1 MTLMSTTYELATAP
15 GHLPWLSHPWKLV
28 RRPLAFLAAMREL
41 GDIVKLRFGPEWVY
55 LVQHPELLR
64 QLLMDSSSF
73 DKGGPFFE
81 RIRILVG
88 DGLGTCPQAVHRLH
102 RRRMQ
107 PSFHHDRLIEYAAVM
122 QTEVGTAAD
131 AWRRGQVIDV
141 FATIAALSLS
151 ILIDAMFVIK
161 AVAGHAT
168 EVKRLMPAVSQGLYH
183 QMLVPAEPLRKLL
196 PGNRLFHRSLRGVM
210 AAMDQIIAEYRR
222 AGVEEGDLL
231 ATLLAVRD
239 EDTGERMTNREIRDQ
254 VLTLILGGTDSITA
268 TLAWAFHLIGEHP
281 EAERRLHDEVDDV
294 LAGRPAGFDDVPRL
308 AYTQRI
314 ITETL
319 RLYPPAWLFTRRT
332 TTAVELGGHGL
343 APGTSILLSPYS
355 LQRDPKLFD
364 DPERF
369 DPDRWLPD
377 RARVVPRG
385 AMIPFGTG
393 PRKCIGERFATIETT
408 MILATFA
415 GRIRLRPISGATVQ
429 PFPKLVLNP
438 KSLLMRVEPRDRAR

>member
-1 MTLMSTTYELATAP
+1 MSTMYELGTAP
-15 GHLPWLSHPWKLV
+15 GHLPWISHPWQLV
-28 RRPLAFLAAMREL
+28 RRPLPFLSSLRGM
-41 GDIVKLRFGPEWVY
+41 GDIIRLRFGPEWVY

-64 QLLMDSSSF
+64 QLLTDASSF

-107 PSFHHDRLIEYAAVM
+107 PSFHHDRLLEYASVM
-122 QTEVGTAAD
+122 RAEVGTATD
-131 AWRRGQVIDV
+131 AWRPGQVIDV
-141 FATIAALSLS
+141 FAAIAALSLS
-151 ILIDAMFVIK
+151 ILVDAMFVIK
-161 AVAGHAT
+161 AVAGHAAQ
-168 EVKRLMPAVSQGLYH
+168 VKRLMPMVSQGLYH
-183 QMLVPAEPLRKLL
+183 QMLAPTELMQRLL
-196 PGNRLFHRSLRGVM
+196 PGNRVFHHSLRGVM
-210 AAMDQIIAEYRR
+210 EAMDQIIAEYRR

-268 TLAWAFHLIGEHP
+268 TLAWAFYLVGQHP
-281 EAERRLHDEVDDV
+281 EAERRLHEEVDEV
-294 LAGRPAGFDDVPRL
+294 LAGRPAGFDDVPKL
-308 AYTQRI
+308 PYTQRI

-332 TTAVELGGHGL
+332 TTEVQLGGHRL

-355 LQRDPKLFD
+355 LQRDPKLFA
-364 DPERF
+364 DPEHF

-377 RARVVPRG
+377 RARSIPRG

-393 PRKCIGERFATIETT
+393 PRKCIGERFATVETT
-408 MILATFA
+408 IILATFA
-415 GRIRLRPISGATVQ
+415 SRIRLRPSSGTKVQ
-429 PFPKLVLNP
+429 PHPKLVLNP
-438 KSLLMRVEPRDRAR
+438 KSLLMKVEARRPRQVT